1 MAYPMKTQNIQ
12 FQSAVH
18 VWAAGREK
26 ELNLWLSAR
35 AKLPRVESCIL
46 KLTGS
51 SAYIV
56 KVDGAFI
63 AFGPARSAHGFY
75 RVGVEY
81 GGVGYGSGFLCGGVF
96 DTIVCQVDVGGL
108 FSTFCYGLGF
118 EAVAGDDG
126 KCLEGITPG
135 RIGAVALFLCC
146 RRQGEQTYPYEEE

>member
-12 FQSAVH
+12 FQSAVP

-75 RVGVEY
+75 RVDELELAPY
-81 GGVGYGSGFLCGGVF
+81 IKEAGSIL
-96 DTIVCQVDVGGL
+96 TI
-108 FSTFCYGLGF
+108 T
-118 EAVAGDDG
+118 VAGYN
-126 KCLEGITPG
+126 CNFF
-135 RIGAVALFLCC
+135 RISRFDLFMFFIK
-146 RRQGEQTYPYEEE
+146 